1 MFIKFF
7 FIKNIGSD
15 IYIYIY
21 LMMHNIGLYFLGLLI
36 TIVLVIVIYKVQ
48 SDATKKMEKIINRKV
63 DDLLSDKY
71 VDIELDRKL
80 DGMLMKISSLFKEK
94 LVSKTNMSV
103 DNIIVK
109 LKQDIKDFP
118 VDIESLDN
126 VCKGKDNSHL
136 EKIFYTP
143 EDPDLKEFRIM
154 FLEITG
160 YIIKNKLCKQDSF
173 DYQAFKKNA
182 EYMIDKYI
190 GSIINYNESTPKI
203 RTQLRRFL
211 APLMEQQLISTV
223 AIYSPETDLFKILEF
238 MYNNNE

>member
-1 MFIKFF
+1 
-7 FIKNIGSD
+7 
-15 IYIYIY
+15 
-21 LMMHNIGLYFLGLLI
+21 MHNIGLYFLGLLI
-36 TIVLVIVIYKVQ
+36 TIILVIVIYKVQ
-48 SDATKKMEKIINRKV
+48 LDATKKMEKIINRKV
-63 DDLLSDKY
+63 DDLLSDKYVDKY

-118 VDIESLDN
+118 VDRESLDN
-126 VCKGKDNSHL
+126 VCKGKDNSYL

-154 FLEITG
+154 FIEITG

-211 APLMEQQLISTV
+211 TPLMEQQLISTV
-223 AIYSPETDLFKILEF
+223 ALYSPETDLFKILEF
-238 MYNNNE
+238 MYNNNEQST